1 MVKSKL
7 IKVRDEGTEMVF
19 LVTKFEYSDFELIHQ
34 TGWDLTNE
42 LCVVTALGN
51 EARSVIG
58 TFKVP
63 SYDIPERTGRL
74 NYNHT
79 TAGIVTAIAGML
91 FENIPDVIDARDYE
105 GWM

>member
-7 IKVRDEGTEMVF
+7 IRVKDEGTDMVF
-19 LVTKFEYSDFELIHQ
+19 LVTKFEHDDEYMLDC
-34 TGWDLTNE
+34 TGWGLSDE

-63 SYDIPERTGRL
+63 LYDIPERTGHL

-79 TAGIVTAIAGML
+79 TAGVVTAIAGML
-91 FENIPDVIDARDYE
+91 FEDIPDVLDARDYE